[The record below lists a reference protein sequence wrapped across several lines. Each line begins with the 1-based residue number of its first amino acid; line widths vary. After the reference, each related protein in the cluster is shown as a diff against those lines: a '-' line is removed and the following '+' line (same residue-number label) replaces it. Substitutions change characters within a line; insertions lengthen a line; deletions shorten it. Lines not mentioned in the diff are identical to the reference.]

1 MWLQLARKW
10 APNRRL
16 SPEGPIARQSHDGGE
31 RRGFPEGPLISSFP
45 ARGGQI
51 WVTSGMR

>member
-1 MWLQLARKW
+1 MGAES
-10 APNRRL
+10 PV
-16 SPEGPIARQSHDGGE
+16 SPEEPIARRSHDGGE

-51 WVTSGMR
+51 WVTSGMRKWQAGLA